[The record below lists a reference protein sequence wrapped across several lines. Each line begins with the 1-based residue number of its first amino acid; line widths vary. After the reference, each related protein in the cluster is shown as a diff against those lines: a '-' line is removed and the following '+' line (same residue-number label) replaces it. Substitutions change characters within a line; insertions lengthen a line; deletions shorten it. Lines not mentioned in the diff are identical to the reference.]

1 MERTP
6 IGVVKDDLVDRWSD
20 LAKLIEFFSRYNLH
34 DWLFRGV
41 ASHEYK
47 LYPNVGRPGARKM
60 KALGPMAYSET
71 DEVAIFNQFRDVST
85 PFIQGAPSE
94 IEWLAIAQHHGMP
107 TRLLDWTESLL
118 VAIWFAVG
126 DYDARPATYDSRT
139 ATVRRKV
146 PAIWVA
152 RGIQRINDEEKQA
165 PFAISEPRSFRPPHI
180 SPRIAA
186 QSSVLTIHGNPT
198 KPFTHEALWQ
208 IRISP
213 KRFFELKKRID
224 ACGINE
230 RTLFPGLDGIA
241 RDMAWRYKNNYLAGY
256 RQRKD

>member
-6 IGVVKDDLVDRWSD
+6 SDVVKGDVINGWSD
-20 LAKLIEFFSRYNLH
+20 LAKLVEFFSRYNLH

-41 ASHEYK
+41 PSHEYK
-47 LYPNVGRPGARKM
+47 LQPKIGRPETRKM
-60 KALGPMAYSET
+60 KVLERMPYSER
-71 DEVAIFNQFRDVST
+71 DERAIFRQFCDVST
-85 PFIQGAPSE
+85 PFIRGAAASE

-118 VAIWFAVG
+118 VAVWFAIG
-126 DYDARPATYDSRT
+126 DYGPGSVTFEGRT
-139 ATVRRKV
+139 STTKQKI

-152 RGIQRINDEEKQA
+152 RGIPRVKDEERDK
-165 PFAISEPRSFRPPHI
+165 PFAINEPRSFRPPHI

-186 QSSVLTIHGNPT
+186 QSSVFTIHGDPT
-198 KPFTHEALWQ
+198 KPLTHEALWQ
-208 IRISP
+208 IRITP

-256 RQRKD
+256 R